1 MSEQAFQPARG
12 DILVVD
18 DTLVNLRILTEMLAA
33 QGYKVRPVTS
43 GPQALQ
49 AAAAAAPDLV
59 LLDINMPGMTGYE
72 VCQQLKAQP
81 ETRDVP
87 VIFMSA
93 RDEVLD
99 KIRAFEV
106 GGVDY
111 VTKPF
116 HLEEL
121 LARVATHV
129 SIRALQRQLEDA
141 RFLAESAAAAL
152 ADEKRRSDDLLYS
165 MLPQSVANALR
176 EGRSVIGDH
185 YPSVTVLF
193 CDIVDYTQAASDH
206 SPLEIFELLGRLYTR
221 FDALI
226 ERHPVYKIE
235 TVGDCYVVA
244 GGVPDP
250 NPRHADAILEVA
262 LDMLEVIAGMTLP
275 TGAPLQIRIG
285 VNSGPVVAGVVGTKM
300 PRFCLYGDTVNIA
313 SRMETTSLPMRVQ
326 ISQSTH
332 ALIDPTRYTLEERG
346 EIALKGRGNMRTYF
360 VGRPGSPP

>member
-1 MSEQAFQPARG
+1 MNQIPGTRG
-12 DILVVD
+12 NVLVVD

-49 AAAAAAPDLV
+49 AAIAAPPDLV

-72 VCQQLKAQP
+72 VCQQLKDHNL
-81 ETRDVP
+81 THDVP

-129 SIRALQRQLEDA
+129 SLRVLQRQLQESRASAEATA
-141 RFLAESAAAAL
+141 RAL
-152 ADEKRRSDDLLYS
+152 EDEKRRTDELLHS
-165 MLPQSVANALR
+165 MLPRSVADDLR
-176 EGRSVIGDH
+176 NGKPVAGDSF
-185 YPSVTVLF
+185 PNVSVLF
-193 CDIVDYTQAASDH
+193 CDIVDFTSTASSH
-206 SPLEIFELLGRLYTR
+206 SPLQIFELLGELFTR
-221 FDALI
+221 FDDLL
-226 ERHPVYKIE
+226 ERHPVYKVE
-235 TVGDCYVVA
+235 TVGDCYMVA
-244 GGVPDP
+244 AGVPEP
-250 NPRHADAILEVA
+250 NPQHADAIVATA
-262 LDMLEVIAGMTLP
+262 LDMLDAVKDVAFPNGN
-275 TGAPLQIRIG
+275 ALQLRIG

-300 PRFCLYGDTVNIA
+300 PRFCLFGDTVNIA
-313 SRMETTSLPMRVQ
+313 SRMETTSEPMCVQ
-326 ISQSTH
+326 VSET
-332 ALIDPTRYTLEERG
+332 TRQLLDEARWQLAERG
-346 EIALKGRGNMRTYF
+346 QVQLKGRGPMRTYF
-360 VGRPGSPP
+360 VRRA

>member
-1 MSEQAFQPARG
+1 MSEHSHQPGRG
-12 DILVVD
+12 DVLVVD

-43 GPQALQ
+43 GQQALQ
-49 AAAAAAPDLV
+49 AAAAAVPDLV
-59 LLDINMPGMTGYE
+59 LLDINMPGMSGYE
-72 VCQQLKAQP
+72 VCTQLKSQP

-129 SIRALQRQLEDA
+129 SLRALQRQLEDA
-141 RFLAESAAAAL
+141 RLLAESAAAAL
-152 ADEKRRSDDLLYS
+152 AEEKRRSDDLLYS
-165 MLPQSVANALR
+165 MLPPSVANALR
-176 EGRSVIGDH
+176 EGRHVIGDH

-206 SPLEIFELLGRLYTR
+206 SPLEVFELLGRLYTR

-250 NPRHADAILEVA
+250 NPRHAEAIIDVA
-262 LDMLEVIAGMTLP
+262 LDMLEAVDGMVLP

-285 VNSGPVVAGVVGTKM
+285 INSGPVVAGVVGTKM
-300 PRFCLYGDTVNIA
+300 PRFCLYGDTVNTA
-313 SRMETTSLPMRVQ
+313 SRMETTSKPMHVQ
-326 ISQSTH
+326 ISHSTYT
-332 ALIDPTRYTLEERG
+332 LIDPKRYTVEDRG
-346 EIALKGRGNMRTYF
+346 EVALKGRGNMRTYYI
-360 VGRPGSPP
+360 RRA

>member
-1 MSEQAFQPARG
+1 MSERTYQPARG

-33 QGYKVRPVTS
+33 QGYKVRPVTN
-43 GPQALQ
+43 GQQALQ
-49 AAAAAAPDLV
+49 AAAAAMPDLV

-72 VCQQLKAQP
+72 VCQQLKSHA

-129 SIRALQRQLEDA
+129 SLRALQRQLEDA
-141 RFLAESAAAAL
+141 RLLAESAAAAL

-165 MLPQSVANALR
+165 MLPPSVANALR
-176 EGRSVIGDH
+176 EGRAVSGDH

-193 CDIVDYTQAASDH
+193 CDIVDFTTIASNH
-206 SPLEIFELLGRLYTR
+206 SPLEVFELLGRLYTR

-244 GGVPDP
+244 GGVPDA
-250 NPRHADAILEVA
+250 NPRHADAIVDVA
-262 LDMLEVIAGMTLP
+262 LDMCEAIVGMVLP
-275 TGAPLQIRIG
+275 NGEPLQIRCGI
-285 VNSGPVVAGVVGTKM
+285 NSGPVVAGVLGTKM

-313 SRMETTSLPMRVQ
+313 SRMETASQPMHVQ
-326 ISQSTH
+326 ISESTLQTL
-332 ALIDPTRYTLEERG
+332 AEPQRYRLAERG
-346 EIALKGRGNMRTYF
+346 EVALKGKGNMRSYF
-360 VGRPGSPP
+360 VWRA

>member
-1 MSEQAFQPARG
+1 MSEKSYQPVRG

-43 GPQALQ
+43 GLQALQ

-72 VCQQLKAQP
+72 VCQQLKAQAD
-81 ETRDVP
+81 TRDVP

-129 SIRALQRQLEDA
+129 SLRALQRQLEDA
-141 RFLAESAAAAL
+141 RLLAEAPPRRSPTRSGAATTCSTACCRRASPTPSARAAASSATTI
-152 ADEKRRSDDLLYS
+152 RRSRCCS
-165 MLPQSVANALR
+165 ATS
-176 EGRSVIGDH
+176 S
-185 YPSVTVLF
+185 T
-193 CDIVDYTQAASDH
+193 
-206 SPLEIFELLGRLYTR
+206 TR
-221 FDALI
+221 
-226 ERHPVYKIE
+226 
-235 TVGDCYVVA
+235 
-244 GGVPDP
+244 
-250 NPRHADAILEVA
+250 
-262 LDMLEVIAGMTLP
+262 
-275 TGAPLQIRIG
+275 
-285 VNSGPVVAGVVGTKM
+285 
-300 PRFCLYGDTVNIA
+300 
-313 SRMETTSLPMRVQ
+313 
-326 ISQSTH
+326 
-332 ALIDPTRYTLEERG
+332 
-346 EIALKGRGNMRTYF
+346 
-360 VGRPGSPP
+360 GRPATTRRSRCSSCSAGSTPASTR

>member
-1 MSEQAFQPARG
+1 MSDHFHTGRG
-12 DILVVD
+12 DVLVVD

-43 GPQALQ
+43 GQQAL
-49 AAAAAAPDLV
+49 AAAAAAVPDLV
-59 LLDINMPGMTGYE
+59 LLDINMPGMSGYE
-72 VCQQLKAQP
+72 VCTQLKSQP

-129 SIRALQRQLEDA
+129 SLRALQRQLEDA
-141 RFLAESAAAAL
+141 RLLAESAAAAL
-152 ADEKRRSDDLLYS
+152 AEEKRRSDDLLYS
-165 MLPQSVANALR
+165 MLPPSVANALR
-176 EGRSVIGDH
+176 EGRNVIGDH

-206 SPLEIFELLGRLYTR
+206 SPLEVFELLGRLYTR

-250 NPRHADAILEVA
+250 NPRHAEAIVDVA
-262 LDMLEVIAGMTLP
+262 LDMLDAVDGMVLP

-285 VNSGPVVAGVVGTKM
+285 INSGPVVAGVVGTKM
-300 PRFCLYGDTVNIA
+300 PRFCLYGDTVNTA
-313 SRMETTSLPMRVQ
+313 SRMETTSKSMHVQ
-326 ISQSTH
+326 ISHSTYS
-332 ALIDPTRYTLEERG
+332 LIDPTRYAVEERG
-346 EIALKGRGNMRTYF
+346 EVALKGRGNMRTYYI
-360 VGRPGSPP
+360 RRA

>member
-1 MSEQAFQPARG
+1 MIPKRTASGAVRG
-12 DILVVD
+12 DILLVD
-18 DTLVNLRILTEMLAA
+18 DTLVNLRILSEMLAA

-49 AAAAAAPDLV
+49 AAIAAPPDLV
-59 LLDINMPGMTGYE
+59 LLDINMPGMTGYD
-72 VCQQLKAQP
+72 VCQQLKAHSH
-81 ETRDVP
+81 TRDVP

-129 SIRALQRQLEDA
+129 SLRALQRQLQGTA
-141 RFLAESAAAAL
+141 LAL

-165 MLPQSVANALR
+165 MLPRSVANALR
-176 EGRSVIGDH
+176 EGKTVEGDAF
-185 YPSVTVLF
+185 PAVTVLF
-193 CDIVDYTQAASDH
+193 CDIVDFTATASSH
-206 SPLEIFELLGRLYTR
+206 SPRAIFDLLGLLYTR
-221 FDALI
+221 FDALLG
-226 ERHPVYKIE
+226 RHPVYKIE
-235 TVGDCYVVA
+235 TVGDCYMIA

-250 NPRHADAILEVA
+250 DPKHADAVVAVA
-262 LDMLEVIAGMTLP
+262 LDMVDAVAGIKLP
-275 TGAPLQIRIG
+275 GGAPLQIRIG
-285 VNSGPVVAGVVGTKM
+285 INSGPIVAGVVGTRM

-313 SRMETTSLPMRVQ
+313 SRMETTSTPMHVQ
-326 ISQSTH
+326 VSENTS
-332 ALIDPTRYTLEERG
+332 ALLDPNRWQLEPRG
-346 EIALKGRGNMRTYF
+346 EIELKGRGTMRSYF
-360 VGRPGSPP
+360 VSKLPRSGA

>member
-1 MSEQAFQPARG
+1 MSEKSYQPVRG

-72 VCQQLKAQP
+72 VCQQLKAQTD
-81 ETRDVP
+81 TRDVP

-129 SIRALQRQLEDA
+129 SLRALQRQLEDA
-141 RFLAESAAAAL
+141 RLLAESAAAAL

-165 MLPQSVANALR
+165 MLPPSVANTLR
-176 EGRSVIGDH
+176 EGRSVVGDH
-185 YPSVTVLF
+185 YPQVTVLF
-193 CDIVDYTQAASDH
+193 CDIVDYTRAASDH
-206 SPLEIFELLGRLYTR
+206 SPLEVFELLGRLYTR

-250 NPRHADAILEVA
+250 NPRHADAICDVA
-262 LDMLEVIAGMTLP
+262 LDMLEAVDGMALP

-313 SRMETTSLPMRVQ
+313 SRMETTSQPMHVQ

-332 ALIDPTRYTLEERG
+332 ALIDPNRYRIEERG

-360 VGRPGSPP
+360 VRRR

>member
-1 MSEQAFQPARG
+1 MSEQPFQPARG

-33 QGYKVRPVTS
+33 QGYKVRPVTN
-43 GPQALQ
+43 GQQALQ
-49 AAAAAAPDLV
+49 AAAASPPDLV
-59 LLDINMPGMTGYE
+59 LLDINMPGMSGYE
-72 VCQQLKAQP
+72 VCQQLKASP
-81 ETRDVP
+81 ETHDVP

-141 RFLAESAAAAL
+141 RLLAESAAAAL

-165 MLPQSVANALR
+165 MLPPSVANALR

-185 YPSVTVLF
+185 FPSVTVLF

-226 ERHPVYKIE
+226 EDHPVYKIE

-244 GGVPDP
+244 GGVPEP
-250 NPRHADAILEVA
+250 NPRHADAIVDVA
-262 LDMLEVIAGMTLP
+262 LAMLGAVGDMTLP
-275 TGAPLQIRIG
+275 TGAPLQLRIG
-285 VNSGPVVAGVVGTKM
+285 INSGPVVAGVIGTKM

-313 SRMETTSLPMRVQ
+313 SRMETTSQPMRAQ
-326 ISQSTH
+326 ISQSTL
-332 ALIDPTRYTLEERG
+332 ALIDRSRYTIEERG
-346 EIALKGRGNMRTYF
+346 EIALKGRGAMRTYF
-360 VGRPGSPP
+360 IDRIRRPL

>member
-1 MSEQAFQPARG
+1 VTQQQRPTPPARG
-12 DILVVD
+12 NILVVD

-33 QGYKVRPVTS
+33 QGYKVRPVTN

-49 AAAAAAPDLV
+49 AAGAALPDLV

-72 VCQQLKAQP
+72 VCQQLKADP
-81 ETRDVP
+81 ATRDVP

-129 SIRALQRQLEDA
+129 SLRTLQRQL
-141 RFLAESAAAAL
+141 AE
-152 ADEKRRSDDLLYS
+152 EKRRTDELLYS
-165 MLPQSVANALR
+165 MLPRSVANDLR
-176 EGRSVIGDH
+176 EGKRLAADCFPDVS
-185 YPSVTVLF
+185 VLF
-193 CDIVDYTQAASDH
+193 CDIVDFTKTASNH
-206 SPLEIFELLGRLYTR
+206 SALEIFELLGVMYTR

-235 TVGDCYVVA
+235 TVGDCYMIA
-244 GGVPDP
+244 AGVPEP
-250 NPRHADAILEVA
+250 NPEHADAAVACA
-262 LDMLEVIAGMTLP
+262 LDMIDAAEGVSLP
-275 TGAPLQIRIG
+275 NGDPVQIRIG
-285 VNSGPVVAGVVGTKM
+285 INSGPIVAGVVGTKM

-313 SRMETTSLPMRVQ
+313 SRMETTSEPMHVHV
-326 ISQSTH
+326 SASTY
-332 ALIDPTRYTLEERG
+332 ADLDKTRWRLEPRG
-346 EIALKGRGNMRTYF
+346 EIDLKGRGRMTTHFAFR
-360 VGRPGSPP
+360 R

>member
-1 MSEQAFQPARG
+1 MSAHARPDLG
-12 DILVVD
+12 VRGNILVVD

-49 AAAAAAPDLV
+49 AAVAAPPDLV

-72 VCQQLKAQP
+72 VCQQLKALP
-81 ETRDVP
+81 ETRDIP

-129 SIRALQRQLEDA
+129 SLRALQRQLEESRA
-141 RFLAESAAAAL
+141 TLAE
-152 ADEKRRSDDLLYS
+152 EKRRTDELLYS
-165 MLPQSVANALR
+165 MLPRSVANALR
-176 EGRSVIGDH
+176 EGKERTGDVF
-185 YPSVTVLF
+185 PEVTVLF
-193 CDIVDYTQAASDH
+193 CDIVDFTATASTH
-206 SPLEIFELLGRLYTR
+206 SPLEIFQLLGNLYTR
-221 FDALI
+221 FDALL
-226 ERHPVYKIE
+226 EHHPVYKVE
-235 TVGDCYVVA
+235 TVGDCYMIA
-244 GGVPDP
+244 GGVPEP
-250 NPRHADAILEVA
+250 NPRHADAVVAAA
-262 LDMLEVIAGMTLP
+262 LDMLDAVDGVLLP
-275 TGAPLQIRIG
+275 GGAPLQLRIG
-285 VNSGPVVAGVVGTKM
+285 INSGPVVAGVVGTRQ

-313 SRMETTSLPMRVQ
+313 SRIETTSTPMQVQ
-326 ISQSTH
+326 VSATTA
-332 ALIDPTRYTLEERG
+332 ALLDPARWRLEERG
-346 EIALKGRGNMRTYF
+346 EIELKGRGTMRTHF
-360 VGRPGSPP
+360 VYRA

>member
-1 MSEQAFQPARG
+1 MNQSPGSRG
-12 DILVVD
+12 NVLVVD

-49 AAAAAAPDLV
+49 AAAAAPPDLV

-72 VCQQLKAQP
+72 VCQQLKNQP
-81 ETRDVP
+81 VTRDVP

-129 SIRALQRQLEDA
+129 SLRALQRQLEES
-141 RFLAESAAAAL
+141 RSSAEATAKAL
-152 ADEKRRSDDLLYS
+152 EEEKHRTDELLHS
-165 MLPQSVANALR
+165 MLPRSVAEDLR
-176 EGRSVIGDH
+176 NGKQVAPDSF
-185 YPSVTVLF
+185 PNVTVLF
-193 CDIVDYTQAASDH
+193 CDIVDFTATASSH
-206 SPLEIFELLGRLYTR
+206 SPLQIFELLGQLFTR

-226 ERHPVYKIE
+226 ERHPVYKVE
-235 TVGDCYVVA
+235 TVGDCYMVAAGVPEANPQHANDVVA
-244 GGVPDP
+244 T
-250 NPRHADAILEVA
+250 A
-262 LDMLEVIAGMTLP
+262 LDMLDCVKDIVLP
-275 TGAPLQIRIG
+275 NGGSLQLRIG

-300 PRFCLYGDTVNIA
+300 PRFCLFGDTVNIA
-313 SRMETTSLPMRVQ
+313 SRMETTSTPMCVQ
-326 ISQSTH
+326 ISETTR
-332 ALIDPTRYTLEERG
+332 LLLDPARWKIEERG
-346 EIALKGRGNMRTYF
+346 EIQLKGRGPLQTYF
-360 VGRPGSPP
+360 VSRA